1 MTNLKQHYVGHT
13 RSATD
18 KRSLAMVL
26 PSELVKSLNIDP
38 LTILFLLKVE
48 GHDELQLRI
57 IRQEHLEKKDMENTV
72 PADNVLPL
80 PSRHHLSLN
89 RRSTTIEK
97 L

>member
-1 MTNLKQHYVGHT
+1 MTNLRKYYISPYQVGK
-13 RSATD
+13 D

-57 IRQEHLEKKDMENTV
+57 IRQEHLEKKDTENATPV
-72 PADNVLPL
+72 IEQEAG
-80 PSRHHLSLN
+80 HH
-89 RRSTTIEK
+89 
-97 L
+97 